1 MPALILIRGLPGSG
15 KSTLAA
21 KIVVETGAEHYEA
34 DQYFMRDDEYRYD
47 PSKIKNAHAWCQ
59 NKTLTALQAN
69 KTVIVSN
76 TFTTAKELRSYFEIA
91 KSLGIVPEVIVARGK
106 FKNIHGVPDDK
117 LAAMAARWQE
127 DISILYKE

>member
-21 KIVVETGAEHYEA
+21 KIVAETGAEHYEA
-34 DQYFMRDDEYRYD
+34 DQYFMRDGEYCYD
-47 PSKIKNAHAWCQ
+47 PSKIVHAHTWCQ
-59 NKTLTALQAN
+59 QQTVAGLRAN

-76 TFTTAKELRSYFEIA
+76 TFTTIAELRRYFEIA
-91 KSLGIVPEVIVARGK
+91 KSFGIVPEVMVARGK

>member
-21 KIVVETGAEHYEA
+21 KIVAETGAEHYEA
-34 DQYFMRDDEYRYD
+34 DQYFMRDGEYRYD

-59 NKTLTALQAN
+59 NKTLAALLAG

-76 TFTTAKELRSYFEIA
+76 TFTTAKELQPYFEIA